1 VSGAKPTGSEDKS
14 TASPRGNGNEKYK
27 KINTSKQKQ
36 SRTNVINV
44 LRPLW

>member
-27 KINTSKQKQ
+27 KNKQANKNRAGQ
-36 SRTNVINV
+36 M
-44 LRPLW
+44 